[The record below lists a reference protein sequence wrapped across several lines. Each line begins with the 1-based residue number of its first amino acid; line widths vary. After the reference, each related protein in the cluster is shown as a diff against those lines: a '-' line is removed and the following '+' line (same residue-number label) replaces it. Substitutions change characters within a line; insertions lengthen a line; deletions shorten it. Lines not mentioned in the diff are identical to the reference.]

1 MNMSNKKTVA
11 LTVTQY
17 REIIYTIQHG
27 FERCRPNKQIA
38 TILVLE
44 ANLGIRVSDII
55 GVRSKGIPGLKLN
68 SIVKDGSRY
77 RLDIKE
83 IKTGKSRTFTV
94 KNEVYDYINKYCLEN
109 NIKPDE
115 QIFKITQRTVQNH
128 IQKTCKYLGYPNNIS
143 THSFRKFFA
152 TEMYTNNNYNIILV
166 QKLLQHSSAAVT
178 QRYIG
183 ISPYEIENALNNHS
197 YLM

>member
-1 MNMSNKKTVA
+1 MSNKKTVA

-27 FERCRPNKQIA
+27 FEGCRPNKQIA

-94 KNEVYDYINKYCLEN
+94 KDEVYDYIKKYCLEN

-115 QIFKITQRTVQNH
+115 QIFKITQRTVQSH